1 MKKKTIWMTT
11 ALALMVA
18 LPGAAVFA
26 ASTDD
31 TTAGAS
37 SVQPQVSANENKE
50 LTREG
55 RGRGGKGG
63 FGPNAGKDFRGPGGH
78 IEKNKVAGGM
88 HGVHSET
95 YMLLLAEKYAPVLVS
110 EFKAAYD
117 QGEQLESQL
126 KAAKDA
132 ENTDR
137 AAKQEEMKTALEA
150 IKAKVTSGE
159 LTQEQ
164 ANEQIKQLREA
175 GKGTKPVRVEQ
186 TAEQAAQME
195 AKKLLHEEFQAAAQ
209 ALTDNGSTE
218 LIANVLPKLL
228 ADLKAHNQQLTDR
241 LAAQ

>member
-18 LPGAAVFA
+18 LPGAAVYA
-26 ASTDD
+26 ASTED

-37 SVQPQVSANENKE
+37 STQPQVSTNENKE

-55 RGRGGKGG
+55 KGRGGKGG
-63 FGPNAGKDFRGPGGH
+63 FGPEAGKDFRGPGGH
-78 IEKNKVAGGM
+78 GGMDKLAGGM

-95 YMLLLAEKYAPVLVS
+95 YMLLLTEKYAPTLVS
-110 EFKAAYD
+110 EFKTAYD
-117 QGEQLESQL
+117 QSEQLETQL
-126 KAAKDA
+126 KVAKEAA
-132 ENTDR
+132 NTDR
-137 AAKQEEMKTALEA
+137 AAKQEEMKTALED

-175 GKGTKPVRVEQ
+175 GKGTKPVKTEL
-186 TAEQAAQME
+186 TEEKAAQME
-195 AKKLLHEEFQAAAQ
+195 AKKLLHEEFRAAAQ

-218 LIANVLPKLL
+218 LITSVLPKLL
-228 ADLKAHNQQLTDR
+228 DDLKAHNQQLTDR